1 VELKQ
6 IEAVAWSHTHGAQ
19 RNPDMP
25 SDQQTSI
32 LVDIAGNGGASIASQ
47 KLPDLMD
54 LVAAGY
60 VEADED
66 LYKLTTAGQDNLAER
81 GVGANES

>member
-1 VELKQ
+1 MWRAEESRHAIQ
-6 IEAVAWSHTHGAQ
+6 PTDFNSRRHRRH
-19 RNPDMP
+19 
-25 SDQQTSI
+25 
-32 LVDIAGNGGASIASQ
+32 GGASIAPQ

-66 LYKLTTAGQDNLAER
+66 LYKLTTEGQDYLAER
-81 GVGANES
+81 GVGANAS